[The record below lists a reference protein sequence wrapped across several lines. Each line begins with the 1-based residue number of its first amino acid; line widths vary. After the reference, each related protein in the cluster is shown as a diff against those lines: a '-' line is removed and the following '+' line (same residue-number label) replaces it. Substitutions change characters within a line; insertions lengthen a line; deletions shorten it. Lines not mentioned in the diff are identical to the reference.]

1 MQSKMD
7 ALLEDELALLL
18 LLKIRRREDLCV
30 GALKRVENVA
40 GL

>member
-18 LLKIRRREDLCV
+18 LLKICRKRGSLCR
-30 GALKRVENVA
+30 GAQTC
-40 GL
+40 